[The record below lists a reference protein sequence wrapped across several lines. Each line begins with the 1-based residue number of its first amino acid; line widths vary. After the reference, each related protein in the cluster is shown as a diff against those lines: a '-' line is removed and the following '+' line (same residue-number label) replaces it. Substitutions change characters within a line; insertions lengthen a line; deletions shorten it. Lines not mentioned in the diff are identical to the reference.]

1 VLGATYR
8 ERDVINVIK
17 DIWASMRALPLWVQI
32 WVFVILVPVNFAT
45 ISFLGEPNG
54 VLIACLAIVGI
65 LPNAFFMFW
74 ERGFSRI
81 MALSHIIFWIPL
93 VVIVSVTYAN
103 LESGP
108 FATFCIILLVVD
120 LISLVFD
127 IKDGLAWFKGDR
139 EVVRP

>member
-1 VLGATYR
+1 M
-8 ERDVINVIK
+8 INVIK

-65 LPNAFFMFW
+65 LPNVFFIFW
-74 ERGFSRI
+74 ERGFSKI

-93 VVIVSVTYAN
+93 VAFISVTYAN
-103 LESGP
+103 FESGP
-108 FATFCIILLVVD
+108 FATFCIILFTVD

-139 EVVRP
+139 AVVRP